1 MDEKTRKII
10 EKTRKNK
17 SKNVKRMERW
27 EQASQSQLIWHN
39 FTKHRLAVVSLVLL
53 FLMFMVAIFAEFVA
67 PYQLTQRFRDYA
79 NNPPTKVHFFD
90 ENGKLSKPFIYGTK
104 TTLNPATFT
113 YVYEVDTSTRY
124 PLKMFVKT
132 NPYKIAGIIP
142 ANRRLFG
149 VDGDQPLFLMGSDL
163 LGRDLFTRIIIG
175 SRISLFVGLG
185 GVLISFTLGLVL
197 GGISGY
203 FGGKIDEIIQ
213 RGIDFIMS
221 LPQIPL
227 WMALSAA
234 VPKQW
239 SGIQTYFAITIIL
252 SLVGWTGLARVVRGK
267 LIALREEDFVV
278 AAKVSNASDA
288 FIITRHLI
296 PGFMSYLIVNLT
308 MAIPGMI
315 LGETT
320 LSFLGLGILPPNVSL
335 GSLLQD
341 AQNLTA
347 ISNYPWFLFPGL
359 FVVAIVILFNFVG
372 DGLRDAADPYGR

>member
-1 MDEKTRKII
+1 
-10 EKTRKNK
+10 
-17 SKNVKRMERW
+17 MERW

-79 NNPPTKVHFFD
+79 NSPPTKVHFFD

-113 YVYEVDTSTRY
+113 YVYEVDTSIRY

-142 ANRRLFG
+142 ANRKLFG

-234 VPKQW
+234 VPKHW

-347 ISNYPWFLFPGL
+347 ISNYPWLLFPGL